1 MGGGEGGQGE
11 EGREG
16 DLLVS
21 KYATGHYPIT
31 SSLVYYML
39 YNLEACDFH
48 FVLGFWFR
56 VRGF

>member
-1 MGGGEGGQGE
+1 MGGFQGEGRKL
-11 EGREG
+11 GRG

-56 VRGF
+56 VGGF